1 MGIYTIYKA
10 TNKINGKAYIG
21 FDSNWPKRQKTHK
34 NKFNKNKT
42 KFYCALRKYGW
53 DNFDWTVL
61 YQSKD
66 KEHCLNVM
74 ESHFIKEYNSFED
87 GYNMTFGGEAVMFDR
102 RHSPETKEKMR
113 LSHEGK
119 KHSDVVLNKQRIAIQ
134 HFFDNNGSRS
144 TTKCFICEVEFK
156 HPKHK
161 LRLCC
166 SKSCAAT
173 YRNYKRK
180 NHAPEPGLSP
190 PGPAV

>member
-1 MGIYTIYKA
+1 MDIYTIYKA

-34 NKFNKNKT
+34 TKYNKSKT
-42 KFYCALRKYGW
+42 KFYSALKKHGW
-53 DNFDWTVL
+53 NNFDWSIL

-74 ESHFIKEYNSFED
+74 EPYFIKEYNSFEN
-87 GYNMTFGGEAVMFDR
+87 GYNMTFGGEAVMINR
-102 RHSPETKEKMR
+102 THSPETKEKMK

-119 KHSDVVLNKQRIAIQ
+119 KHSVEVLDKQRKSIQ
-134 HFFDNNGSRS
+134 NFFDNNGSRNI
-144 TTKCFICEVEFK
+144 TKCCICEIQFK

-161 LRLCC
+161 SRICC
-166 SKSCAAT
+166 SNSCAAT
-173 YRNYKRK
+173 YRNLKRK

-190 PGPAV
+190 PVTGS